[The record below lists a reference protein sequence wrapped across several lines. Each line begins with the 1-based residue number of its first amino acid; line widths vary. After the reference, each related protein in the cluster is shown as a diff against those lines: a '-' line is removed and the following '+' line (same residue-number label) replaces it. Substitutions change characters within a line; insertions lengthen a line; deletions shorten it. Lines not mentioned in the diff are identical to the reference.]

1 MNIYILII
9 LQQNNN
15 VYVSRLYEYSIL
27 PVIAYGP
34 EGEREK

>member
-15 VYVSRLYEYSIL
+15 VYVFRLYKYSVL